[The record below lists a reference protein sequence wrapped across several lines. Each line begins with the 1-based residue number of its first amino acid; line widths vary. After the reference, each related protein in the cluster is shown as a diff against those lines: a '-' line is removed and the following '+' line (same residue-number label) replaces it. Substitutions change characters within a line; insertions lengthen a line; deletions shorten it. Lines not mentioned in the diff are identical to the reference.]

1 VSETPPN
8 FRLTDLPELVGFFS
22 YSREDD
28 DDAAGRLTALRDAI
42 QRELRG
48 QLGRTRRQLRLW
60 QDKEAIIPGRLW
72 EKEIKAAIEE
82 AVFFIPIITPTV
94 VNSSYCR
101 SEFEFF
107 LEQERVFERSDL
119 VFPIL
124 YIRVP
129 ELEQESRW
137 RDHPV
142 LSVIGQRQWV
152 DWRQL
157 RLLPVEDLAVRRAI
171 EAFSSKIIETLSRPM
186 PPLEGLRRRREAEEE
201 EARRNK
207 AEAERK
213 RQEVEAGLAA
223 AAESRRREAE
233 AEEARLRQEEAA
245 RAREAEA
252 QRQAEARRKR
262 EQEEEDARRARD
274 AEAARKGQQQEA
286 RREEAVGQRQ
296 QAGSSKRPI
305 VIAAA
310 ISAAI
315 AVAISLTVFF
325 MRDHSKQAS
334 PQAAAPAPQTPAPQT
349 PAPADPAAQR
359 LAELTA
365 RERQTYD
372 AARGNVAALRAYVNG
387 CTVCA
392 YEAAARGEIARMQT
406 TEQEER
412 SYNAARGNREALK
425 AYVGGCSACTHAAAA
440 REEIARLET
449 ADREERGYNAARGNR
464 DALQAYVNGCS
475 ICAYASPARA
485 EIARL
490 QPPPIPCGGNTDAQ
504 LIRPIE
510 LLYRA
515 VNQGDLDLYAQQWAD
530 GATSRDVFSGGG
542 DRTKTQK
549 IESKRTQFS
558 KWQFNLTMDRPPEIA
573 NRSATQAEISVYYSI
588 SITFTPG
595 ECKRRSGVLEKYMV
609 TCGDTGRWQIIDN
622 TDEINV
628 SGSASRC

>member
-1 VSETPPN
+1 VSETPSN

-107 LEQERVFERSDL
+107 LEQERMFERSDL

-171 EAFSSKIIETLSRPM
+171 EAFSSKIIETLGRTM

-201 EARRNK
+201 EARRRK
-207 AEAERK
+207 AEEERK
-213 RQEVEAGLAA
+213 RQEEEAGLAA

-262 EQEEEDARRARD
+262 EQEEEDARRARE
-274 AEAARKGQQQEA
+274 AEEARKRQQQGA
-286 RREEAVGQRQ
+286 HREQASEQRQ
-296 QAGSSKRPI
+296 QTASSKRPI

-310 ISAAI
+310 LSAAI
-315 AVAISLTVFF
+315 AVAISFAVIF

-334 PQAAAPAPQTPAPQT
+334 PQAAAPAPQTPAP
-349 PAPADPAAQR
+349 ADAAAQR

-372 AARGNVAALRAYVNG
+372 DARGNVTALRAYVNG

-392 YEAAARGEIARMQT
+392 YETAARGEIARLQT
-406 TEQEER
+406 TDQEER
-412 SYNAARGNREALK
+412 SYSAARGNREALK
-425 AYVGGCSACTHAAAA
+425 AYVGGCSVCAHAAGA

-449 ADREERGYNAARGNR
+449 ADQEERSYNAAHGNR

-530 GATSRDVFSGGG
+530 GATSRDAFSGGG
-542 DRTKTQK
+542 DRTKAQK
-549 IESKRTQFS
+549 IETKRTQFS
-558 KWQFNLTMDRPPEIA
+558 KWQFNLTMDRPPEIT
-573 NRSATQAEISVYYSI
+573 NRSASQAEISVYYSI

-595 ECKRRSGVLEKYMV
+595 ECRRRSGVLEKYMV

-628 SGSASRC
+628 SGSAGRC